1 MRGPRQDHTGGRLQF
16 CPLVPGRLW
25 RLTRVGTLPGRERE
39 AAFQAAR
46 TVREDRRGV
55 RTPGGLEAN
64 AGWDSGRT
72 GSKGQAEAHG
82 RLGGGRGAPYRL
94 RHSHTC
100 ALRTA
105 VAQVGGCHAVGSSDE
120 GLRSVVA
127 RRSDDGPAKDFIS
140 DAEGWAAR

>member
-1 MRGPRQDHTGGRLQF
+1 MKIAEACGRL
-16 CPLVPGRLW
+16 
-25 RLTRVGTLPGRERE
+25 
-39 AAFQAAR
+39 
-46 TVREDRRGV
+46 
-55 RTPGGLEAN
+55 
-64 AGWDSGRT
+64 AGWRQTQAGTVGAQGRKVRL
-72 GSKGQAEAHG
+72 GPHG

-105 VAQVGGCHAVGSSDE
+105 VAQVGGCHAVGSSNE

-140 DAEGWAAR
+140 DAEGWAARRLAARPREPRALLQRGGLGLWCPKKCVVTIPSHDKCG